1 MSFKW
6 ILLFVTI
13 PLFAKELLLVSI
25 LPQKYFLEQ
34 IVGKRFAVEAMIPPG
49 ASPATYSLKP
59 SELQKVKKAK
69 LYFTIGVPFEKAWL
83 NRFASTNP
91 NLSFIDCGKYIRRY
105 PLQEGAAH
113 LDPHIWLAPNYVM
126 QIARA
131 MLDAVIALDKKN
143 AKEYL
148 KNYKNFI
155 EHIAAIDTKIYRLF
169 LQKSPKAFVV
179 YHPSFGYFA
188 RSYGLRQIA
197 IEKEGKEPKIK
208 DLVVLIKKAKKLQ
221 INTIFIEPQFPKK
234 RALLL
239 AKKLGA
245 KVVTIDPLAYDWSKN
260 ILKVAC
266 AISGNCD

>member
-6 ILLFVTI
+6 VLLFLALPI
-13 PLFAKELLLVSI
+13 FAKELLLVSI

-34 IVGKRFAVEAMIPPG
+34 LVGDRFQIEAMIPPG

-59 SELQKVKKAK
+59 SELQKVKSAT

-83 NRFASTNP
+83 KRFASANSK
-91 NLSFIDCGKYIRRY
+91 LSFIDCAKYVRKY
-105 PLQEGAAH
+105 PLQGHTSH

-126 QIARA
+126 QIERA
-131 MLDAVIALDKKN
+131 MLDAIIAIDRMH

-148 KNYKNFI
+148 QNYKNFI
-155 EHIAAIDTKIYRLF
+155 QKVATIDTKIYRLF
-169 LQKSPKAFVV
+169 LQKAPKAFLV

-188 RSYGLRQIA
+188 RSYGVRQIA

-208 DLVVLIKKAKKLQ
+208 ELLVLIDKAKKMH
-221 INTIFIEPQFPKK
+221 IHTIFIEPQFPKK
-234 RALLL
+234 RALFL
-239 AKKLGA
+239 AKRIGA
-245 KVVTIDPLAYDWSKN
+245 KVVTIDPLAYNWSEN
-260 ILKVAC
+260 IVKVAC